1 MKRTFFV
8 MALFFVFIWSA
19 CSKSQNPE
27 SNAVVEV
34 IDGIEYVHN
43 SATPLHPNKKVSFI
57 EDLSIDGMD
66 DDGNIILFQPSLF
79 AVDDAENMYI
89 IEIRDQVIKIFG
101 PDGKFVKTIGAKGQG
116 PGEFQM
122 ISYLALTKDGK
133 LIVTD
138 RIANRTS
145 FFDASGRFIR
155 SFKWQKGQ
163 YNFLLIKSS
172 SYVFGERA
180 NSGISQFD
188 FFTVKEIDFDG
199 KEIRSYGAFAME
211 EPLIVRMESG
221 THYSSL
227 PDAPHSVFAADQ
239 DRDLLYHCV
248 GNKYTINIYDPSG
261 KIFRKIDRPYEPI
274 PFTDKDAEEYRAK
287 HSSNDPFGVISKAV
301 RDMEMPKVKSI
312 VTRMRIDDEG
322 RLWVKTNETK
332 QEEDKILT
340 AFDIFNRD
348 GYYYAKV
355 WTAANPY
362 IFKNGKT
369 YSMVEDPITGYR
381 IIKRYKVVWN

>member
-1 MKRTFFV
+1 
-8 MALFFVFIWSA
+8 MALFFIFIWSA
-19 CSKSQNPE
+19 CSKSRNPE
-27 SNAVVEV
+27 SNAVVKV

-43 SATPLHPNKKVSFI
+43 TETPLHPDKTVTFV
-57 EDLSIDGMD
+57 EDLSIDGINE
-66 DDGNIILFQPSLF
+66 DGNIILFQPYLC
-79 AVDDAENMYI
+79 AVDDTENMYI
-89 IEIRDQVIKIFG
+89 IEIRDQVIKVFG
-101 PDGKFVKTIGAKGQG
+101 PDGKFIKTIGAKGQG

-122 ISYLALTKDGK
+122 ISYLAVTQDGK

-138 RIANRTS
+138 QIADRTS

-155 SFKWQKGQ
+155 SFKWRKDQ

-172 SYVFGERA
+172 SYVFGERT

-199 KEIRSYGAFAME
+199 KEIRSYGEFAME
-211 EPLIVRMESG
+211 EPLIVRTESG

-248 GNKYTINIYDPSG
+248 GNKYTIDVYDPSG
-261 KIFRKIDRPYEPI
+261 KIFRKIDRPYEPV

-287 HSSNDPFGVISKAV
+287 HSSNDPFGVITKAV
-301 RDMEMPKVKSI
+301 RDMRMPEVKSI
-312 VTRMRIDDEG
+312 VTRMRVDDEG
-322 RLWVKTNETK
+322 NLWIRTNETK
-332 QEEDKILT
+332 QEGDKILT
-340 AFDIFNRD
+340 AFDVFNRD

-355 WTAANPY
+355 WTAANPL

-369 YSMVEDPITGYR
+369 YSMVEDPTTGYR